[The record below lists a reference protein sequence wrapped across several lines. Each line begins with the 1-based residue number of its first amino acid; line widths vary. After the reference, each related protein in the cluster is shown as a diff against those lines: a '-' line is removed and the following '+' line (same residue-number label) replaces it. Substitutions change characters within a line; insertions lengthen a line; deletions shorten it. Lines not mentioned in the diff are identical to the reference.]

1 MKCEATLYEVLE
13 VSPQAS
19 ASVIK
24 AAYRCLAQLNHP
36 DKNGGTAAA
45 SEKLVQLNRA
55 YAVLSDPDKRG
66 RYDQTLGLLLRTS
79 ERRGASAGNHTRIK
93 PAGGEASAER
103 AFVFRPL
110 A

>member
-1 MKCEATLYEVLE
+1 MKREATLYDSLE

-19 ASVIK
+19 ALVIK

-36 DKNGGTAAA
+36 DKNGGATAA
-45 SEKLVQLNRA
+45 SEKLVQLNQA
-55 YAVLSDPDKRG
+55 YAVLSDPDKRR
-66 RYDQTLGLLLRTS
+66 RYDQTLGLALHPS
-79 ERRGASAGNHTRIK
+79 ERRGASAGNRTSIK
-93 PAGGEASAER
+93 PAAGEPPAER